1 MEHEQIC
8 VTQTP
13 FGRIRGLQRDD
24 VSVFKGIRYATAER
38 FRPPSLVTEW
48 DGEIDATS
56 YTAQAPQLFGL
67 LEKALGASS
76 IPAAEDCLSLNVFT
90 PGCDDRRR
98 PVMVWIHGGA
108 FTTGGGA
115 MPWYD
120 GSQLCRLG
128 DIVVVTI
135 NYRLGALGF
144 SGRTNAGLRDQVA
157 ALEWVHRGI
166 EAFGGDPGNVTIVGE
181 SAGGS
186 SVVALMAVPS
196 AEGLFHGA
204 FAMSPSIAQLRSGER
219 ADEALE
225 EYLGHVGVQSID
237 DLRDLPIDPL
247 LGAQALIL
255 RNVSAGFTGFSPC
268 TDGHFVPRPI
278 LEAAAAN
285 PVPLVVGTT
294 RDEMNL
300 FSAFNPNMAQ
310 LSDAD
315 ALEHFGRIFG
325 EGASVALELY
335 RRARPGATNGQ
346 LVSALQ
352 TDHIFRVPAQ
362 RLAEARVRHD
372 VPTWMYWF
380 AWATPAFGGILGACH
395 AVDIPFA
402 FHNLARPG
410 VEQFTGAGPGREA
423 VADTYSAAV
432 LALTREGKPGWPQYD
447 LGSRATLR
455 IDIDSELLADPE
467 RDLRVLWAATA

>member
-1 MEHEQIC
+1 MEQEQTC
-8 VTQTP
+8 VTHTP
-13 FGRIRGLQRDD
+13 FGRIRGLQRDGI
-24 VSVFKGIRYATAER
+24 SVFKGIRYATAER
-38 FRPPSLVTEW
+38 FRSPTLVTDW
-48 DGEIDATS
+48 DGEIDATT

-90 PGCDDRRR
+90 PGCDDARR

-120 GSQLCRLG
+120 GSQLGRIG

-166 EAFGGDPGNVTIVGE
+166 ESFGGDPDNVTIVGE

-186 SVVALMAVPS
+186 SVIALMAVPS
-196 AEGLFHGA
+196 AKHLFHRA
-204 FAMSPSIAQLRSGER
+204 FAMSPSVAQLRSGER

-268 TDGHFVPRPI
+268 SDGDFVPEPI
-278 LEAAAAN
+278 LAAAAAN
-285 PVPLVVGTT
+285 PIPLVVGTT

-300 FSAFNPNMAQ
+300 FSAFNPHMGG

-315 ALEHFGRIFG
+315 ALDHFGRVFG
-325 EGASVALELY
+325 EGASVALDLY

-352 TDHIFRVPAQ
+352 TDQIFRIPAQ
-362 RLAEARVRHD
+362 RLAEARVRESL
-372 VPTWMYWF
+372 PTWMYWF
-380 AWATPAFGGILGACH
+380 TWATPAFGGILGSCH

-410 VEQFTGAGPGREA
+410 VDQFTGSGPERGA
-423 VADTYSAAV
+423 VADVYSD
-432 LALTREGKPGWPQYD
+432 ALLGLVRDGTVPWPEYD
-447 LGSRATLR
+447 LESRPTMR
-455 IDIDSELLADPE
+455 VDVDSELLQDPE
-467 RDLRVLWAATA
+467 RDVRELWAAAT